1 MKDMKANRALFKKYL
16 RSSDQQTK
24 YQTEKILTDDDFAM
38 EALEGF
44 QGQKDA
50 WQNFEA
56 FDRKYHQRKRR
67 QNISLLGLALF
78 ISILVGW
85 NLIPTT
91 PDSKTDHKEKALAKA
106 PSIKIHQ
113 KEDISHMTTAAAAV
127 QISPQQVLMEL
138 NTTAGETTQRRE
150 PLERIQQ
157 IPAQQIEFNK
167 QKEQRLALKIGREL
181 IIKNFKTIDYRYYRK
196 ENERGQQTYT
206 ENELGEQTLKV
217 PYINLLNKAIVDF
230 SKEDYKLALLHFDEI
245 LHAYPDDANALFY
258 GGMCL
263 YNLSE
268 WSQAESR
275 FLKLQDIPFANFRE
289 EGNWFLLHV
298 YQQTKKEAAFSSLRN
313 SIIEEKGFYAQKAE
327 NLRLH

>member
-1 MKDMKANRALFKKYL
+1 MKANRALFKKYL

-38 EALEGF
+38 EALEGY
-44 QGQKDA
+44 QGHKDA
-50 WQNFEA
+50 WQSFEA
-56 FDRKYHQRKRR
+56 FDRKIHQKKRR
-67 QNISLLGLALF
+67 RNISLLGLALF
-78 ISILVGW
+78 LSVVVGW

-91 PDSKTDHKEKALAKA
+91 PDSKTDRKEKALVKA

-113 KEDISHMTTAAAAV
+113 KEDISHMTTAAASV

-138 NTTAGETTQRRE
+138 NTSASETTQRLE

-181 IIKNFKTIDYRYYRK
+181 IIKNFKAIDYRYYRN
-196 ENERGQQTYT
+196 ENEGRQQAYT
-206 ENELGEQTLKV
+206 EDDLGERTLKV

-245 LHAYPDDANALFY
+245 LHSYPDDANALFY
-258 GGMCL
+258 GAMCL
-263 YNLSE
+263 YNLQE
-268 WSQAESR
+268 YSQAEGR
-275 FLKLQDIPFANFRE
+275 FLKLQNIPFANFRE
-289 EGNWFLLHV
+289 EGNWYLLHV

-327 NLRLH
+327 NLKIH